1 MRQKGRFVKATV
13 QKLYSNASLNFGG
26 ITVMTSGT
34 TVVSV
39 SAPGINSGDPIQVSP
54 YMWSGALTT
63 VTASAIAFT
72 GLAVGSVR
80 ANAFNIFA
88 VASMAPIVDV
98 PISWVAFPKD
108 PK

>member
-1 MRQKGRFVKATV
+1 MRHKDRFLKATV
-13 QKLYSNASLNFGG
+13 QKLYTNASLNIGG

-34 TVVSV
+34 TATSV
-39 SAPGINSGDPIQVSP
+39 SAAGVASGDPIVAVP

-72 GLAVGSVR
+72 GVAVGSVR
-80 ANAFNIFA
+80 SGAFMLFA